1 MTKALRKTAR
11 LAVGGVLLSGAAGGG
26 ASWATYSSTDSTPA
40 SAFAGIAVAAFIG
53 IGLVAFGE
61 HHYNKNK
68 KPAKR

>member
-11 LAVGGVLLSGAAGGG
+11 LTIVGLGISLVAGGG
-26 ASWATYSSTDSTPA
+26 ASWAAYTQSDSEPA
-40 SAFAGIAVAAFIG
+40 SVFVGLAVAAFIG